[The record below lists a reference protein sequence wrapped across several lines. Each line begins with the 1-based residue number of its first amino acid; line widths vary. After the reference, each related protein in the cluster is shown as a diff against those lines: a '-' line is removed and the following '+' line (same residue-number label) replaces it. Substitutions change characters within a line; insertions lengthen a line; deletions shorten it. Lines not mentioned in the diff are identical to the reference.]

1 MGSKEPIDI
10 TLPSQPTSI
19 LLSRHLLFT
28 LSPTSKLHV
37 TSLTSSA
44 QQPISL
50 SQQPVTSF
58 TLTSSFL
65 IFTTT
70 SHFAHFAPLT
80 TLEKLA
86 NGDDDANAHELKWE
100 ERRVERGAK
109 IVVASESEMSLVLQA
124 TRGNLE
130 TVYPRPMVLQVV
142 KRDVLASVLFFFLYI
157 YQETNSGKK
166 QRIIPCSILDVQETS
181 IRPQHLVRPGP

>member
-1 MGSKEPIDI
+1 MTALTPFAAH
-10 TLPSQPTSI
+10 PTS
-19 LLSRHLLFT
+19 L
-28 LSPTSKLHV
+28 
-37 TSLTSSA
+37 
-44 QQPISL
+44 SL

-65 IFTTT
+65 IYTTT
-70 SHFAHFAPLT
+70 AHFAHFAPLV
-80 TLEKLA
+80 TLERLA
-86 NGDDDANAHELKWE
+86 NGDDGAGGSAGGAGGGSEMKWE

-142 KRDVLASVLFFFLYI
+142 KRDVLAQVLFSL
-157 YQETNSGKK
+157 SL
-166 QRIIPCSILDVQETS
+166 SSTS
-181 IRPQHLVRPGP
+181 

>member
-1 MGSKEPIDI
+1 MTALTPFAAH
-10 TLPSQPTSI
+10 PTS
-19 LLSRHLLFT
+19 L
-28 LSPTSKLHV
+28 
-37 TSLTSSA
+37 
-44 QQPISL
+44 SL

-65 IFTTT
+65 IYTTT
-70 SHFAHFAPLT
+70 AHFAHFAPLV
-80 TLEKLA
+80 TLERLA
-86 NGDDDANAHELKWE
+86 NGDDGAGGAGGGGSEMKWE

-142 KRDVLASVLFFFLYI
+142 KRDVLAQVLFSL
-157 YQETNSGKK
+157 SL
-166 QRIIPCSILDVQETS
+166 SSTS
-181 IRPQHLVRPGP
+181 

>member
-1 MGSKEPIDI
+1 MGSKESIDM

-19 LLSRHLLFT
+19 LLSGHLLFT

-44 QQPISL
+44 QHPIAV

-86 NGDDDANAHELKWE
+86 NANGDDLMAMGTNAHEMKWE

-142 KRDVLASVLFFFLYI
+142 KRDVLA
-157 YQETNSGKK
+157 
-166 QRIIPCSILDVQETS
+166 
-181 IRPQHLVRPGP
+181 